1 MTAGTDRPLNVLLGG
16 PYGAVESAAPS
27 VVFVTA
33 YLVSGSD
40 LTVGVVSAL
49 ATAAVLATV
58 RLVRRERPVRVVGGL
73 LAVSVAALVAAR
85 TGNAV
90 DYFLPSLLANAAS
103 ALAWALSILV
113 RWPLL
118 GVIVG
123 FVLRTGTA
131 WRGDPD
137 LVRAYSRASWIWTA
151 SFVLRAGVQV
161 PLYLHDQL
169 VGLGVA
175 RVLLGWPLVLGVIA
189 ASWWVMRRTLPPD
202 HPGLNH
208 PRVHRPDPYRA
219 PDSPA
224 PTCDDEESRR

>member
-1 MTAGTDRPLNVLLGG
+1 VTTTADRPLHVLLGG
-16 PYGAVESAAPS
+16 PYGAVESALPS

-33 YLVSGSD
+33 YLVSGAS
-40 LTVGVVSAL
+40 LTPAL
-49 ATAAVLATV
+49 VAAMTTAAVLAGI

-90 DYFLPSLLANAAS
+90 DYFLPSLLANIAS

-123 FVLRTGTA
+123 VVVRTGTT

-137 LVRAYSRASWIWTA
+137 LLRAYSRASWVWTA
-151 SFVLRAGVQV
+151 SFVVRAAVQV
-161 PLYLHDQL
+161 PLYLDDQ
-169 VGLGVA
+169 VVWLGVA
-175 RVLLGWPLVLGVIA
+175 RVALGWPLVLGVIA
-189 ASWWVMRRTLPPD
+189 LSWVVIRRTLPTD

-208 PRVHRPDPYRA
+208 PRVHRGTGTT
-219 PDSPA
+219 PDSERQQA
-224 PTCDDEESRR
+224 GSDA